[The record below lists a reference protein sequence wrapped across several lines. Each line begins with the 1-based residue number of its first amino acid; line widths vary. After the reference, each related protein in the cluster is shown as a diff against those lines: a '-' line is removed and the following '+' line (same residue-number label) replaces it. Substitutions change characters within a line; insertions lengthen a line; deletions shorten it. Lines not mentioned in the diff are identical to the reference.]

1 MAVGIRYAEPNPFE
15 VDANGVPLAGAQLYF
30 FASGTNTPQATYS
43 DVALSI
49 ANTNPIIA
57 DANGRFGAIFL
68 ITSNAY
74 QVQLWT
80 AATTD
85 NPTGSQIWTQD
96 PVGPASGGAVSNV
109 TGIIGEVR
117 QFAGI
122 AAAIPSG
129 WYECYGQAVSRTT
142 YAAAFAVMGT
152 SWGAGDSS
160 TTFNLPDLRGRVTA
174 GIDNMGGSAA
184 NRVTSGVSGISG
196 VTLGAAGGDQHSQ
209 VDTLSATSNAATV
222 VTDPGHLHQ
231 VPGSIIN
238 GSGGSATTGG
248 VTTFPAPISNN
259 GNTTTATTGVTV
271 TTTVSTT
278 VTSAFTGESQNMPP
292 AAMVFSII
300 YLGV

>member
-1 MAVGIRYAEPNPFE
+1 MAIGVRYGEPNVFE
-15 VDANGVPLAGAQLYF
+15 IDADGVPLAGAQLFF

-43 DVALSI
+43 DVALTI
-49 ANTNPIIA
+49 ANQNPVIA

-80 AATTD
+80 APTTD
-85 NPTGSQIWTQD
+85 NPTGSQVWTQD

-109 TGIIGEVR
+109 AGIIGEVR
-117 QFAGI
+117 SFA
-122 AAAIPSG
+122 ALASAIPSG
-129 WYECYGQAVSRTT
+129 WYECFGQAVSRTT

-152 SWGAGDSS
+152 TWGAGDSS
-160 TTFNLPDLRGRVTA
+160 TTFNLPDLRGRTLA

-209 VDTLSATSNAATV
+209 VDTLTATSDASTV

-231 VPGSIIN
+231 VPGAIIN
-238 GSGGSATTGG
+238 GLGGSVTTGG
-248 VTTFPAPISNN
+248 VTTFPEDISNN
-259 GNTTTATTGVTV
+259 GNTTSATTGLTV
-271 TTTVSTT
+271 TTSVSTT
-278 VTSAFTGESQNMPP
+278 VTSALTGESQNMPP
-292 AAMVFSII
+292 VAMIYSII